1 MDNGAMGTGSV
12 DELGRIQSL
21 LTDSG
26 EFENMESDG
35 LQMDMGVDA
44 YGNVNLLNLGRSEG
58 L

>member
-1 MDNGAMGTGSV
+1 MGAGSV

-21 LTDSG
+21 LTDNG
-26 EFENMESDG
+26 EFENDG

-44 YGNVNLLNLGRSEG
+44 YGNVSLLNLGRSEG

>member
-1 MDNGAMGTGSV
+1 MGTGSV